1 MSGELP
7 YKTEYAKSGRAGCKG
22 CKQNIGQGT
31 LRLAVMVQVL
41 PQFFNIFI
49 NRKKLKSIQNSKMDC
64 FIFRSDFTKLDQFSG
79 II

>member
-1 MSGELP
+1 MSEELP

-41 PQFFNIFI
+41 IQFFNIILI
-49 NRKKLKSIQNSKMDC
+49 NTKKSKS
-64 FIFRSDFTKLDQFSG
+64 TKKFLFG
-79 II
+79 NIR